1 MKRKILSLLL
11 AFICAWTMCL
21 GCGEDENKNDLK
33 GGPKGSDMT
42 DYEKYKDTKIMDIG
56 AWWAPAS
63 TEDAYRL
70 MSECGL
76 NMIYL
81 NGPNTGSAG
90 DSRYPDALA
99 LCEKYGIKSI
109 VTNGNNLAA
118 QIRDYTANSKV
129 TAYNF
134 YDEPKAN
141 QYDNL
146 ASLIP
151 AFENVYGDKAS
162 FNTNLFPIYASE
174 TQLGASSYDE
184 YVKQYCQKVLSKL
197 SHKKVL
203 STDIYPLH
211 RSASNY
217 SLLESW
223 LLNLEIIAKYAK
235 EYDAETH
242 VFIQSMSFG
251 RNNDRVPSEA
261 DLRLQ
266 AYVSFAFGF
275 KSISHFCYFTPSS
288 PEFSEA
294 QFAIVDRDGKKTE
307 IYDSAKKVNEEI
319 LNFDHVY
326 LSFDW
331 QGVIPVLGSNNRRNN
346 AFGYLDGALSYDDL
360 KTLSKAESDEDI
372 LIGCFE
378 DEKGYEGYI
387 VVNYADTTKNLTAE
401 ASLSFPGCT
410 NAQIYRG
417 GQKSVGALSNG
428 KFNVTL
434 EPGEGIFVIPYKE

>member
-1 MKRKILSLLL
+1 
-11 AFICAWTMCL
+11 
-21 GCGEDENKNDLK
+21 
-33 GGPKGSDMT
+33 MT
-42 DYEKYKDTKIMDIG
+42 DYEKYKATKIMDIG

-76 NMIYL
+76 NMIFL

-90 DSRYPDALA
+90 DPRYPDALA
-99 LCEKYGIKSI
+99 LCEKYGIKSV
-109 VTNGNNLAA
+109 VTNGNKLAS
-118 QIRDYTANSKV
+118 QMLDYTDYNNV
-129 TAYNF
+129 IAYNF

-151 AFENVYGDKAS
+151 EFEGIYGGKAS

-174 TQLGASSYDE
+174 TQLAASSYDE

-203 STDIYPLH
+203 STDIYPLQY
-211 RSASNY
+211 SAGNY
-217 SLLESW
+217 LLLETW

-235 EYDAETH
+235 EYSAETH

-251 RNNDRVPSEA
+251 RNNNRVPSEA

-288 PEFSEA
+288 PEFSET
-294 QFAIVDRDGKKTE
+294 QFAIVDRNGNKTE

-319 LNFDHVY
+319 LSFDHVY
-326 LSFDW
+326 LSFNW
-331 QGVIPVLGSNNRRNN
+331 QGVIPVLGSNNRHNN
-346 AFGYLDGALSYDDL
+346 AFGYLNGALSYSDTRTL
-360 KTLSKAESDEDI
+360 FKTESDEDV

-378 DEKGYEGYI
+378 DENGYEGYI
-387 VVNYADTTKNLTAE
+387 VVNFADTMKNLTAK
-401 ASLSFPGCT
+401 ASLSFHGCT
-410 NAQIYRG
+410 KAQVYRG
-417 GQKSVGALSNG
+417 GQKSICELSGG
-428 KFNVTL
+428 KLNVTL
-434 EPGEGIFVIPYKE
+434 KPGEGIFVIPYQN